1 LTKLPARH
9 LEMKKKKNEAE
20 KSNYFSDG
28 KILESRFLVLKG

>member
-9 LEMKKKKNEAE
+9 LEMKKKNEAE